1 MITNIFQQALVVVKA
16 DTVVCVRRFP
26 LPASVSSKGYSTP
39 YLRRRMYGRLRGL
52 YG

>member
-1 MITNIFQQALVVVKA
+1 MKTNIFQHALVEVRVEA
-16 DTVVCVRRFP
+16 IVCVRKFS
-26 LPASVSSKGYSTP
+26 LPIPMTPKGYSTP

>member
-16 DTVVCVRRFP
+16 ETIVCVRRFS
-26 LPASVSSKGYSTP
+26 LPTPILSKGYNTP
-39 YLRRRMYGRLRGL
+39 YLRRRMHARLRGL